1 VNTRRITLIVAVV
14 LAIGTGILTLR
25 YLTSIQQQAA
35 SSAHQAESELRPI
48 VIASRDIPARAKI
61 MPDMLT
67 RVSRPA
73 AQVEPGAIDNPAM
86 LSGYIALISLPAGST
101 LTETK
106 VGKPAAVGLTVQLK
120 PGMRALSIPV
130 DRVKAISGLLQPGDH
145 VDVLAAVPK
154 VPGSQPK
161 AVTIIRGAL
170 VLAINS
176 QMETSGATPDPDSA
190 NLLTVTLGVTPEQ
203 ADLLTMADLN
213 TTLRLALR
221 PANENVRSLAAE
233 ALYFPDTG
241 QSSGGSSQPRP
252 GPVYPVVPAPPV
264 NVPSVQAAPP
274 AVTVID
280 GDRIVSAAR

>member
-1 VNTRRITLIVAVV
+1 MNTRRITLIVAVV